1 MELTT
6 HHYNETTKACINNMR
21 YRHLKLQGQDEG
33 KVGSERIKLTGWKF
47 MSLTARLTDTPPV
60 VQKRFEKIW

>member
-1 MELTT
+1 
-6 HHYNETTKACINNMR
+6 MR

-60 VQKRFEKIW
+60 VQKRFGNIW